1 MGDTRLRNPT
11 PWDAPLATRLQ
22 LLKPGTTRVAYFSE
36 LPDQASFRYRCYNM
50 AQALNSN
57 STTHSGSYFFLA
69 DLKALYNLADHADIL
84 VLSRVRYDGNV
95 HRLLDQFAQA
105 GKPVYSDIDDLIFSP
120 RYAGLVARSLDHPT
134 EGKVIDSWF
143 AFLSRVG
150 ETLRL
155 SDGVLVSTQHLASLV
170 RAEYDKPIAVIPN
183 FLNEEQRHV
192 SHAAKENR
200 GEYGPETMTLG
211 YFSGSSSHSLDF
223 AIVAPALRTV
233 LLKNPGFRL
242 LLAGHIDIPAEF
254 QEISSQFSLLPY
266 MDILSLQEA
275 ISRVDLNVVAL
286 QENDFTYCKS
296 ELKFF
301 EAAIVG
307 TPTIATATPVFSSVI
322 THGVNGLLVE
332 GANWIDVLK
341 EATQLGQ
348 NAWKK
353 MARAAEKTAEA
364 HYTPRVLSPAIEQAF
379 AIK

>member
-1 MGDTRLRNPT
+1 MADTKGRNPT

-22 LLKPGTTRVAYFSE
+22 LLKSGTTRVAYFSE

-50 AQALNSN
+50 AQALNAHSK
-57 STTHSGSYFFLA
+57 THSGSYFFLG
-69 DLKALYNLADHADIL
+69 DLKALENLADYADVL

-95 HRLLDQFAQA
+95 HRLIDQFKRA

-155 SDGVLVSTQHLASLV
+155 SDAVLVSTEHLAGLV
-170 RAEYDKPIAVIPN
+170 KAEYDKPIAVIPN
-183 FLNEEQRHV
+183 FLNQEQLQV
-192 SHAAKENR
+192 SKAAQADR
-200 GEYGPETMTLG
+200 PSFTPEAMTLG

-233 LLKNPGFRL
+233 LLENPGFQL
-242 LLAGHIDIPAEF
+242 VLAGHIDVPSEF
-254 QEISSQFSLLPY
+254 RDVSAQISLLPY

-275 ISRVDLNVVAL
+275 ISRVDFNVVAL
-286 QENDFTYCKS
+286 QENAFTYCKS

-307 TPTIATATPVFSSVI
+307 TPTIATATPVFVDAI

-332 GANWIDVLK
+332 GADWELVLH
-341 EATQLGQ
+341 EAAQLRETS
-348 NAWKK
+348 WKK
-353 MARAAEKTAEA
+353 MANAAHKTARER
-364 HYTPRVLSPAIEQAF
+364 YTPEALRPTIEQAL

>member
-1 MGDTRLRNPT
+1 MADTKGRNPT
-11 PWDAPLATRLQ
+11 PWDLPLATRLQ
-22 LLKPGTTRVAYFSE
+22 QLKPGTTRVAYFSE

-50 AQALNSN
+50 AQALNAH
-57 STTHSGSYFFLA
+57 STTHSGSYFFLG
-69 DLKALYNLADHADIL
+69 DLTALENLADYADVL

-95 HRLLDQFAQA
+95 HRLIDQFKRA

-155 SDGVLVSTQHLASLV
+155 SDAVLVSTEHLAGLV
-170 RAEYDKPIAVIPN
+170 RAEYEKPIAVIPN
-183 FLNEEQRHV
+183 FLNEEQRQV
-192 SHAAKENR
+192 SKAAHDTR
-200 GEYGPETMTLG
+200 RSFTPETMTLG

-223 AIVAPALRTV
+223 AIVAPALQSV
-233 LLKNPGFRL
+233 LLENPGFRL
-242 LLAGHIDIPAEF
+242 VLAGHIDVPAVF
-254 QEISSQFSLLPY
+254 QEVSAQISLLPY

-275 ISRVDLNVVAL
+275 IAAVDLNVVAL

-307 TPTIATATPVFSSVI
+307 TPTIATATPVFAEAI
-322 THGVNGLLVE
+322 THGANGLLVE
-332 GANWIDVLK
+332 GANWESVLS
-341 EATQLGQ
+341 EAAQLRE
-348 NAWKK
+348 ASWKK
-353 MARAAEKTAEA
+353 MANAAHKTARER
-364 HYTPRVLSPAIEQAF
+364 YTPEVLRPAIEQALS
-379 AIK
+379 IK

>member
-1 MGDTRLRNPT
+1 
-11 PWDAPLATRLQ
+11 
-22 LLKPGTTRVAYFSE
+22 
-36 LPDQASFRYRCYNM
+36 M
-50 AQALNSN
+50 AQALNAH
-57 STTHSGSYFFLA
+57 STTHSGSYFFLG
-69 DLKALYNLADHADIL
+69 DLKAIENLADHAEVL

-95 HRLLDQFAQA
+95 HRLIDQFQRA
-105 GKPVYSDIDDLIFSP
+105 GKPVFSDIDDLIFSP

-155 SDGVLVSTQHLASLV
+155 SDSVLVSTEHLAGLV
-170 RAEYDKPIAVIPN
+170 QAEYDKPIAVIPN
-183 FLNEEQRHV
+183 FLNEEQRQV
-192 SHAAKENR
+192 SKAAHHAR
-200 GEYGPETMTLG
+200 RSFTPETMTLG

-233 LLKNPGFRL
+233 LRENPGFRL
-242 LLAGHIDIPAEF
+242 VLAGHIDVPSEF
-254 QEISSQFSLLPY
+254 QDVSAQISLLPY

-275 ISRVDLNVVAL
+275 ISRVDFNVVAL
-286 QENDFTYCKS
+286 QENAFTYCKS

-307 TPTIATATPVFSSVI
+307 TPTIATATPVFVDAI

-332 GANWIDVLK
+332 GADWELVLH
-341 EATQLGQ
+341 EAAQLRETS
-348 NAWKK
+348 WKK
-353 MARAAEKTAEA
+353 MANAAHKTARER
-364 HYTPRVLSPAIEQAF
+364 YTPEALRPTIEQAL